1 LPVLEAVSVPVLW
14 ILGASDLHVP
24 TAVTESIV
32 NRLIE
37 DGHANHTLRIYANA
51 DHDLHHAISGRL
63 IDPRPDILEWLES
76 IAALER

>member
-1 LPVLEAVSVPVLW
+1 
-14 ILGASDLHVP
+14 
-24 TAVTESIV
+24 VTESIV